1 MIQLFKY
8 LNKKQWLLIFAS
20 VVLIV
25 GQVFLDLKLPDF
37 MKEITTLLKSG
48 GTTGQIL
55 TNGGYMLGCALISA
69 LLAVGVGFMSA
80 KIGAGL
86 SFSLRDAV
94 YKKIATFSPTEMR
107 KFKVSSL
114 ITRSTNDITQIQ
126 QSVAMGLQVI
136 IKAPL
141 TAVWAIVKIVNR
153 SWQLSLV
160 TGIAVAILVFG
171 MTTII
176 AISIPK
182 FKIVQKQTDELNR
195 VARENLTGVRVIR
208 AFSAEQYMEN
218 KFSTVN
224 NNLTRTHLF
233 TGYTMSFMNPLM
245 HTVMNGLSLA
255 IYVVGAFLLDATLGF
270 SARLDMFTDIT
281 TFFSLAMQ
289 IISSFL
295 MMIMIFMILPR
306 AQVSSKRIKEVLDT
320 VPSIS
325 DGKGVSPSEKGTIKF
340 DNVSFMYSDAKEP
353 VLKNISF
360 EAKQGE
366 RVAIIG
372 ATGSGKSTIIKLL
385 PRLFDVTD
393 GAIYVDGE
401 NVKDYKLN
409 DLYDRIGYISQR
421 AVLFSGTVESNVAMG
436 TKANQKASE
445 DKIVEAIE
453 HAQSTTF
460 VQNMNGTYKAK
471 IFQGGTNVSGGQK
484 QRLTIARA
492 LARDPEILIFDDS
505 FSALDYQTDKN
516 LRKTLEENFSD
527 TTCIIVAQRIGTIK
541 NCDKILVIEN
551 GEIVGIGKHEEL
563 LKNCK
568 VYKQIALSQLSK
580 EELDNGTSK

>member
-1 MIQLFKY
+1 
-8 LNKKQWLLIFAS
+8 
-20 VVLIV
+20 
-25 GQVFLDLKLPDF
+25 
-37 MKEITTLLKSG
+37 
-48 GTTGQIL
+48 
-55 TNGGYMLGCALISA
+55 
-69 LLAVGVGFMSA
+69 
-80 KIGAGL
+80 
-86 SFSLRDAV
+86 
-94 YKKIATFSPTEMR
+94 
-107 KFKVSSL
+107 
-114 ITRSTNDITQIQ
+114 
-126 QSVAMGLQVI
+126 
-136 IKAPL
+136 
-141 TAVWAIVKIVNR
+141 
-153 SWQLSLV
+153 
-160 TGIAVAILVFG
+160 
-171 MTTII
+171 
-176 AISIPK
+176 
-182 FKIVQKQTDELNR
+182 
-195 VARENLTGVRVIR
+195 
-208 AFSAEQYMEN
+208 
-218 KFSTVN
+218 
-224 NNLTRTHLF
+224 
-233 TGYTMSFMNPLM
+233 
-245 HTVMNGLSLA
+245 
-255 IYVVGAFLLDATLGF
+255 
-270 SARLDMFTDIT
+270 
-281 TFFSLAMQ
+281 
-289 IISSFL
+289 